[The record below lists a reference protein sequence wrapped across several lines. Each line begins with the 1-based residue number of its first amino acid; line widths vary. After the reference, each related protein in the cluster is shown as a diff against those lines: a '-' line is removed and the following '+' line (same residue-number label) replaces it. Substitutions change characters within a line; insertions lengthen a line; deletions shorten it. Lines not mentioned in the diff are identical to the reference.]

1 MTVPIILDC
10 DPGHDDAVAILL
22 AAGDPAIDLL
32 AITTVAGN
40 QVLEKTT
47 LNARRI
53 CTAAGITSVP
63 IAAGCA
69 RPLVR
74 ELRVADDVHGQSGMD
89 GPSFGEPTV
98 GTVPEHAVD
107 LMYRLLTR
115 HPEPVTLVPTAP
127 LTNIALLLTRYPD
140 AAAHIREIVLMG
152 GSTERGN
159 RTPAA
164 EFNMY
169 VDPEAADV
177 VFRSGLPVTMCGL
190 NVSHQALVTPDVLA
204 RLEALGTDLGR
215 VCAELMTFF
224 AATYRRLWGF
234 PAPPLHDPV
243 AVARVIDPEIVDCVD
258 ASVAVELRGEYTRGA
273 TVVDLHRYLDRPVN
287 ARVAV
292 RLDQERF
299 WDRVVAAVD
308 TLGRKAAGPAG
319 TGPDLRNGEDRRG

>member
-40 QVLEKTT
+40 QVLGKTT

-53 CTAAGITSVP
+53 CSAAGITSVP

-74 ELRVADDVHGQSGMD
+74 ELRVADDVHGSSGMD

-127 LTNIALLLTRYPD
+127 LTNIALLLTRHPD
-140 AAAHIREIVLMG
+140 AAARIREIVLMG

-169 VDPEAADV
+169 VDPEAADI

-204 RLEALGTDLGR
+204 RLEGLGTDLGR
-215 VCAELMTFF
+215 ICAELMTFF

-243 AVARVIDPEIVDCVD
+243 AVARVIDPAIVDCVD

-299 WDRVVAAVD
+299 WDRVVGAVD
-308 TLGRKAAGPAG
+308 TLGRRAGGASG
-319 TGPDLRNGEDRRG
+319 TGPDHRNGEDRQG